1 MWTNITSF
9 YFSLYWQ
16 NDGECVVLTVPL
28 RDNSEHINTIHT
40 KHDTMRFII
49 RDNTIHKKHDTM
61 RFIIRDNSE
70 HINTIHTKHDTM
82 RFIIDDL
89 YIFPL
94 IFTQENMHNK

>member
-49 RDNTIHKKHDTM
+49 RDN
-61 RFIIRDNSE
+61 SE